1 MDQNFEF
8 DIKFKNE
15 RYAVKL
21 PVKENHPLSP
31 DNYNM
36 SLKRLDKLKKH
47 KIKMNI
53 YQRVMMILSKNKSNW
68 V

>member
-1 MDQNFEF
+1 MDENFEF

-15 RYAVKL
+15 RYSVKL

-36 SLKRLDKLKKH
+36 SLKRLDKLKKR

-53 YQRVMMILSKNKSNW
+53 Y
-68 V
+68 

>member
-1 MDQNFEF
+1 MDENFEF

-15 RYAVKL
+15 RYSVKL

-31 DNYNM
+31 D
-36 SLKRLDKLKKH
+36 LDKLKKR

-53 YQRVMMILSKNKSNW
+53 Y
-68 V
+68 